1 MLIHLTLAGDEV
13 LLHLARPNPVWTH
26 LEATTEV
33 RLAVI
38 GDWQTTDI
46 GHDRLSRRLWR
57 FGPRPLGTGPIPV
70 CRGGAFLMCLR

>member
-1 MLIHLTLAGDEV
+1 MLIHFTLAGDEV

-38 GDWQTTDI
+38 GDWQT
-46 GHDRLSRRLWR
+46 HRH
-57 FGPRPLGTGPIPV
+57 RP
-70 CRGGAFLMCLR
+70 